1 MKKFSINFFFL
12 KKKLIFSSEQ
22 HNIFWSFDDCRGEWR
37 DRWRRKNG
45 GNSSVLVPFSSISLP
60 ISLNALL
67 VDKNYRFY
75 KRTSYSLK
83 STWCFLW
90 RKGEKTDI
98 LSSSPFSS
106 ILFCVHAWLAYKIS
120 FRRKKWRKKSIVYS
134 IYKLC
139 PSLELNWTEH
149 QLWRV
154 YTYIH
159 ITCIGIVGEGEFGG
173 RDFISWL
180 YMKKVVESGRQRQ
193 HQSFS
198 QKVKWKSKALKKVS
212 KS

>member
-1 MKKFSINFFFL
+1 M
-12 KKKLIFSSEQ
+12 IFSSEQ

-67 VDKNYRFY
+67 VDKITDSTSEQATHSSLLDIFSEEKEKKRIYFHLLHFPPFFSVCIHGLHTKYPSEEKNGGKSVLCILYINYV
-75 KRTSYSLK
+75 L
-83 STWCFLW
+83 
-90 RKGEKTDI
+90 
-98 LSSSPFSS
+98 
-106 ILFCVHAWLAYKIS
+106 H
-120 FRRKKWRKKSIVYS
+120 
-134 IYKLC
+134 
-139 PSLELNWTEH
+139 LNWTEH
-149 QLWRV
+149 QLFGG
-154 YTYIH
+154 YIH
-159 ITCIGIVGEGEFGG
+159 ITYIGIVGEGEFGG

-180 YMKKVVESGRQRQ
+180 YMKKVVESGKQRQ